1 MTKPTV
7 KEIISLYR
15 DLIRYSRTLKFT
27 DKDYFLFRI
36 KDEFRKNQNVEKPEA
51 VEFCYKVKRKSP
63 VEEPESDM
71 MLKTL
76 LRGHGLT
83 QPWLMGQATVVTSGA
98 ALVSKKHL
106 DFSLQ
111 PQIVEEDL
119 EEQFV
124 RGGGPGGQATNKTS
138 NCVILLHKP
147 TGIVVKCHQTRSQD
161 QNRKLAREVLLTK
174 LDNLINGD
182 NSIEAQIKNIE
193 RKKSARMDQKRR
205 KLAELKQQWKD
216 REGLT

>member
-1 MTKPTV
+1 
-7 KEIISLYR
+7 
-15 DLIRYSRTLKFT
+15 
-27 DKDYFLFRI
+27 
-36 KDEFRKNQNVEKPEA
+36 
-51 VEFCYKVKRKSP
+51 
-63 VEEPESDM
+63 M

-76 LRGHGLT
+76 LRGGLT
-83 QPWLMGQATVVTSGA
+83 QQWITSQATVATSGA
-98 ALVSKKHL
+98 AWVSKKHL

-161 QNRKLAREVLLTK
+161 QNRRLAREVLLTK
-174 LDNLINGD
+174 LDNLINGE
-182 NSIEAQIKNIE
+182 NSIEAQIKSIE
-193 RKKSARMDQKRR
+193 RKKSARADQKRR